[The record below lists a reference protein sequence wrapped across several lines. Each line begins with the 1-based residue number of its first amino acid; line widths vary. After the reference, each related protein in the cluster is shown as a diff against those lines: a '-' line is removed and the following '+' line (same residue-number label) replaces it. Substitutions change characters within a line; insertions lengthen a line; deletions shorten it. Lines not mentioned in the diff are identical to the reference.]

1 MSKTP
6 VANTVNINPNLLSF
20 KPRQVLL
27 LSNRPP
33 IMKQENN
40 TESQTLKPEQ
50 KTILLHSIA
59 NYLENTG
66 FSKTL
71 KKFKSEAKFELN
83 LCLYKWVL
91 WIWFDVNVL
100 GVYEMIEKDDLGC
113 GSLIDLEEVFCKFLK
128 TSDGTCKKLESSQV
142 QDIQTNGFTKK
153 KKKSATDP
161 INKKLGTA
169 DKVNNSESVEE
180 ILTNDTVS
188 AEVKSK
194 ENKKKKK
201 NSHSHGQEEQENTK
215 ALKEPADNV
224 AGESPDKKRKDKKK
238 KKSNMESESQVDNV
252 GHQSLDPVA
261 TEEKSNDV
269 ASSEGNK
276 ATVSET
282 ENKPKD
288 KKKKKNKLSDA
299 DADADSNDNK
309 NVKYE
314 ERKKKKDIVVS
325 ENMSVETV
333 DEGKSN
339 NVDSEKDDSKNS
351 KKDVNVKEN
360 KSSKKR
366 KRLPSEDDAPQPADE
381 KAVED
386 SKRRKMESSEEPKEN
401 GQANRN
407 LEENGEKSSLQ
418 KSMMKE
424 KNGSVELKTV
434 KHFQRVKVDEVVFSD
449 ERLKDNSYWAKDG
462 AEDGYGAKAQDVL
475 GQVRGRDFRHEKT
488 KKKRGTYRGGQIDLQ
503 SHSIKFN
510 YSDED

>member
-33 IMKQENN
+33 IMKQENI
-40 TESQTLKPEQ
+40 TESQTLKHEQ

-66 FSKTL
+66 GFSKTL
-71 KKFKSEAKFELN
+71 KKFKSEAKFE
-83 LCLYKWVL
+83 
-91 WIWFDVNVL
+91 
-100 GVYEMIEKDDLGC
+100 KDDLCG
-113 GSLIDLEEVFCKFLK
+113 GSLIDLEEVFCKLLK
-128 TSDGTCKKLESSQV
+128 TSDDTCKKLESSQV
-142 QDIQTNGFTKK
+142 QDIQTNDFAKK
-153 KKKSATDP
+153 KKKSDP
-161 INKKLGTA
+161 DAINKKLGTA
-169 DKVNNSESVEE
+169 DKVNNYESVEE

-188 AEVKSK
+188 TEVKSK

-201 NSHSHGQEEQENTK
+201 NSHSHGQEEQDNSE

-224 AGESPDKKRKDKKK
+224 ASESPDKKRKDKRK

-252 GHQSLDPVA
+252 GHHSWEPVA
-261 TEEKSNDV
+261 TEEKSKDV

-276 ATVSET
+276 ETVSET

-299 DADADSNDNK
+299 DADSDDNK

-325 ENMSVETV
+325 ENMSVETL

-339 NVDSEKDDSKNS
+339 KVDTEKDDSKNS
-351 KKDVNVKEN
+351 KKDDKEN

-366 KRLPSEDDAPQPADE
+366 KRFPSEDDATQPADE

-386 SKRRKMESSEEPKEN
+386 PKRRKMESSEEPKEN
-401 GQANRN
+401 GQANGN
-407 LEENGEKSSLQ
+407 LEKNGENSSLQ
-418 KSMMKE
+418 KSMKKE
-424 KNGSVELKTV
+424 KNGSVEPKTV

-449 ERLKDNSYWAKDG
+449 DRLKDNSYWAKDG

>member
-27 LSNRPP
+27 NSNRPP

-40 TESQTLKPEQ
+40 TESQALKPEQ

-59 NYLENTG
+59 DYLENTGG

-71 KKFKSEAKFELN
+71 KKFKSEAKFE
-83 LCLYKWVL
+83 
-91 WIWFDVNVL
+91 
-100 GVYEMIEKDDLGC
+100 KDDLGG

-128 TSDGTCKKLESSQV
+128 TSDDTYKKLESSQV
-142 QDIQTNGFTKK
+142 QDIQTNDFAKK
-153 KKKSATDP
+153 KKKSDTDA
-161 INKKLGTA
+161 INKKLGIA

-188 AEVKSK
+188 TEVKSK

-201 NSHSHGQEEQENTK
+201 KKNSHSHGKEEQDNSE

-224 AGESPDKKRKDKKK
+224 AGESLDKKRQDKKK

-252 GHQSLDPVA
+252 GHHSVEPVA
-261 TEEKSNDV
+261 TEEKSKDV

-299 DADADSNDNK
+299 DADSNDNK

-314 ERKKKKDIVVS
+314 EGKKKKDIVVS
-325 ENMSVETV
+325 ENMYVETL

-339 NVDSEKDDSKNS
+339 KVDSEKDDSKNS
-351 KKDVNVKEN
+351 KKDDKEN

-366 KRLPSEDDAPQPADE
+366 KRFPSEDDATQPADE

-401 GQANRN
+401 GQANGN
-407 LEENGEKSSLQ
+407 LEKNGEKSSLQ
-418 KSMMKE
+418 QSLKKE
-424 KNGSVELKTV
+424 KNGSVEPKTV

-462 AEDGYGAKAQDVL
+462 AEEGYGAKAQDVL

-488 KKKRGTYRGGQIDLQ
+488 KKKRGTYRGGQIDLH

>member
-6 VANTVNINPNLLSF
+6 VAKTVNINPNLLSF

-33 IMKQENN
+33 IMKQVNN
-40 TESQTLKPEQ
+40 TESQILKPEQ

-66 FSKTL
+66 GFSKTL
-71 KKFKSEAKFELN
+71 KKFKSEAKFE
-83 LCLYKWVL
+83 
-91 WIWFDVNVL
+91 
-100 GVYEMIEKDDLGC
+100 KDDLGG

-153 KKKSATDP
+153 KKKSDTDA

-169 DKVNNSESVEE
+169 DKVNNSESIEE

-188 AEVKSK
+188 TEVKSK

-201 NSHSHGQEEQENTK
+201 NSHSHGQEEQDNTE

-252 GHQSLDPVA
+252 GHHSLEPVA
-261 TEEKSNDV
+261 TEEKSKDV

-299 DADADSNDNK
+299 DADSNDNK

-325 ENMSVETV
+325 ENMSVETL

-401 GQANRN
+401 GQANGN
-407 LEENGEKSSLQ
+407 LEENVEKSSLQ

-503 SHSIKFN
+503 SHSVKFN

>member
-6 VANTVNINPNLLSF
+6 VAKTVNINPNLLSF

-33 IMKQENN
+33 IMKQVNN
-40 TESQTLKPEQ
+40 TESQILKPEQ

-66 FSKTL
+66 GFSKTL
-71 KKFKSEAKFELN
+71 KKFKSEAKFE
-83 LCLYKWVL
+83 
-91 WIWFDVNVL
+91 
-100 GVYEMIEKDDLGC
+100 KDDLGG

-153 KKKSATDP
+153 KKKSDTDA

-169 DKVNNSESVEE
+169 DKVNNSESIEE

-188 AEVKSK
+188 TEVKSK

-201 NSHSHGQEEQENTK
+201 NSHSHGQEEQDNTK

-252 GHQSLDPVA
+252 GHHSLEPVA
-261 TEEKSNDV
+261 TEEKSKDV
-269 ASSEGNK
+269 ASSEENK
-276 ATVSET
+276 AIVSET

-288 KKKKKNKLSDA
+288 KKKKKNKLS

-325 ENMSVETV
+325 ENMSVETL

-351 KKDVNVKEN
+351 KDVNV

-401 GQANRN
+401 GQANGN
-407 LEENGEKSSLQ
+407 LEENVEKSSLQ